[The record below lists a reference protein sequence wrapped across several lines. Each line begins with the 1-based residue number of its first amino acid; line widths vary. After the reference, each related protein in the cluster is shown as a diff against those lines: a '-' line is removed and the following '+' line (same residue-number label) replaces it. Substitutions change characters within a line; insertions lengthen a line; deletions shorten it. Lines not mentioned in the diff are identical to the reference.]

1 MMRKIKIYTGSN
13 IRDIYRREQQGY
25 QDDSTSVYATFVVW
39 SLCTK
44 NAVLR
49 GSPQRDAATYSCP
62 WVNTGSSSRT
72 PTRCRVWPCALLMVM
87 ATAQREWQTGVCWR
101 QRNAWNEQNI
111 ASIFTTRNLGRDVP
125 RADTANDVPCAVAV
139 TARRV
144 HVSK

>member
-13 IRDIYRREQQGY
+13 IRDIYRREQQAY

-87 ATAQREWQTGVCWR
+87 ANAGRTGNWR
-101 QRNAWNEQNI
+101 RRSVNGRP
-111 ASIFTTRNLGRDVP
+111 ASVGDRGMRGMNRTLPQYSPHAISAVMYLALTPRTMYRVP
-125 RADTANDVPCAVAV
+125 LQ
-139 TARRV
+139 
-144 HVSK
+144 